1 MIFSTI
7 SPVSS
12 TVPVPSNKRKD
23 KCATQLYHA
32 RVSSLHAPDICGQH
46 SGPSRTPASLEAL
59 SRLNRLNCKAHVQTW
74 SSDRTLSFRHVSKP
88 NTAGGQ
94 RKGRGRGVAWRPLR
108 GGSRPGSPDGARR
121 MDSKPRQGSRAAC
134 SAKKAG
140 LGRRRGHLVEAV
152 GRGFRRVGRWLG
164 GPAA

>member
-1 MIFSTI
+1 MFSTI

-12 TVPVPSNKRKD
+12 AAPVPSNKRKD
-23 KCATQLYHA
+23 KGATQLYRA

-46 SGPSRTPASLEAL
+46 SDPSRTPASLEAL
-59 SRLNRLNCKAHVQTW
+59 SRLNCLNCKAHVQAW

-94 RKGRGRGVAWRPLR
+94 RKGRGRGVAWRPPR
-108 GGSRPGSPDGARR
+108 GGSRQGSPDRARG
-121 MDSKPRQGSRAAC
+121 MDSRPSPGSRAAC
-134 SAKKAG
+134 CAGKAG
-140 LGRRRGHLVEAV
+140 LGRRRDHFVEAV
-152 GRGFRRVGRWLG
+152 GRGLRRVGRCLG